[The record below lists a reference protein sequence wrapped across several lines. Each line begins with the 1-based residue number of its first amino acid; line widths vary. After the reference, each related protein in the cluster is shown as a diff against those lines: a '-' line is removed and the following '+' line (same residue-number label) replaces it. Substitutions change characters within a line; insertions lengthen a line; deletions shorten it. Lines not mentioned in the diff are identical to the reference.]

1 MRISK
6 TGWVY
11 WIAHVALLG
20 AAGAFAQSPVPLSGR
35 ADAPIEAPEISESDV
50 ELFGRMAA
58 VWALEDGTQV
68 IQYTGD
74 FTLQVGRRRL
84 SSAEAVIW
92 MSTGEQDA
100 RTFQTIDVFLF
111 RNARVRESAG
121 TVTTGDELFATLH
134 SFGKV
139 TLNADRKVFEPT
151 ADTRLYQRA
160 DHWRHQVR
168 SGRPTGDADEERA
181 DRVVTSLTQPQ
192 RPVIIVPGE
201 RLISEVRDGE
211 RITIAIGGIYM
222 SQGAADSAEFLE
234 LRAENAVLYAP
245 EAALEQGLT
254 ELEPGSAPRTQPAG
268 EIPLEEADVEIAP
281 PITETEIATATTGE
295 WLSGAYLEGD
305 VIISRGERVI
315 RSPRVYYDFETN
327 RALILDATM
336 SAFEPSR
343 GVPIIV
349 RADEVRQLSSTEY
362 SAQRAKVTTSE
373 FHTPHYHIGAEEI
386 YLQDRTP
393 GRADPEVTGL
403 IAGTYRMTHTT
414 LNVEGVPIAYWPYS
428 RGDFKQSE
436 GILRSAA
443 MGYSDDF
450 GGVLR
455 TKWYL
460 ANLLGTEEPPG
471 FDSTLRLDYL
481 TDRGPGIGI
490 DIDYLQE
497 NYYGLVRSYYINDH
511 GEDELGGYRDD
522 VAPPNDNRGRFLW
535 RHRQYLP
542 KDWELS
548 LELSYLS
555 DANYLEEYDEN
566 DFDAGKEQET
576 VLYLK
581 KQRDNWA
588 FTTQANW
595 RLNDFQTQTEHLP
608 EVQFYLT
615 GEPIGQYVN
624 SYTEARAGVVRYR
637 LDDREVFD
645 YRRLD
650 NLANT
655 DSVGR
660 VDLREELT
668 APVPVGP
675 VRVVPFVSAR
685 GTGWTDTPEKGYFN
699 PQGGGSEGRFFGTAG
714 ARANMYISKIY
725 EGIRSDLFDIRDIRH
740 IIKPEFIGW
749 YAYDNV
755 DSVDLTPFDEGIET
769 IDDFSGV
776 VVAVRQ
782 RLQTK
787 RGGPGNWRVVD
798 WITLDLEAGFFSD
811 SPDTFPRGTTRGR
824 TIWYRPE
831 NSVAQNYL
839 YGNAMWRISDSTAIL
854 TDFNWNFDRGKFD
867 TANVSLAVQ
876 RTPRFSYFI
885 GWRYVR
891 EIESS
896 LLGFGA
902 NYEIDKKHTVA
913 FRNYFD
919 LERGENAE
927 FAITYIRKW
936 PRWYTGISFE
946 LDDTQDTVGISL
958 SIWPEGAPE
967 FAVGPR
973 RYTQVSSSTAITQ

>member
-1 MRISK
+1 MRK
-6 TGWVY
+6 RTFGWVY
-11 WIAHVALLG
+11 WIAHVGLLG
-20 AAGAFAQSPVPLSGR
+20 LTPASAQSPVPLSGR
-35 ADAPIEAPEISESDV
+35 AADPIDAPEISENNV
-50 ELFGRMAA
+50 ELFGRLAS

-84 SSAEAVIW
+84 SSTEAVVW
-92 MSTGEQDA
+92 MKSAEHNGRAYQ
-100 RTFQTIDVFLF
+100 TFEVFLY
-111 RNARVRESAG
+111 RDARVREPAG
-121 TVTTGDELFATLH
+121 TVTTGDQLFVTLH
-134 SFGKV
+134 SFGQV
-139 TLNADRKVFEPT
+139 VLMADKKVFEPT
-151 ADTRLYQRA
+151 ADTRLYQTA
-160 DHWRHQVR
+160 EEWRR
-168 SGRPTGDADEERA
+168 RLREGRPPGGVTTEPTDQVYTGVPEQRQP
-181 DRVVTSLTQPQ
+181 VV
-192 RPVIIVPGE
+192 IVPGE

-211 RITIAIGGIYM
+211 RIVIAVGGIYM
-222 SQGAADSAEFLE
+222 SQGAADSSQYLE

-245 EAALEQGLT
+245 EAALEAGLSDVAGG
-254 ELEPGSAPRTQPAG
+254 EAPRTQPAG
-268 EIPLEEADVEIAP
+268 EIPIDQADVEIAP
-281 PITETEIATATTGE
+281 PTSETEIATARAGE

-315 RSPRVYYDFETN
+315 RSPRVYYDFETS

-336 SAFEPSR
+336 SAFEPNR
-343 GVPIIV
+343 GIPIIV

-362 SAQRAKVTTSE
+362 TARRAKVTTSE

-386 YLQDRTP
+386 YLHDRTP

-403 IAGTYRMTHTT
+403 VAGTYRMTHTT
-414 LNVEGVPIAYWPYS
+414 LNVEGVPVAYWPYS

-436 GILRSAA
+436 GILRSMAI
-443 MGYSDDF
+443 GYSDDF
-450 GGVLR
+450 GGILR

-460 ANLLGTEEPPG
+460 ANLLGTEEAPG

-481 TDRGPGIGI
+481 TERGPGIGI

-511 GEDELGGYRDD
+511 GEDDLGGFRDGIE
-522 VAPPNDNRGRFLW
+522 PTTENRGRFLW

-542 KDWELS
+542 KDWELT

-555 DANYLEEYDEN
+555 DPTYLEEYEEEE
-566 DFDAGKEQET
+566 FDAGKEQET

-595 RLNDFQTQTEHLP
+595 RINDFQTQTEHLP

-615 GEPIGQYVN
+615 GEPIGQYLN

-637 LDDREVFD
+637 LDNRQVFD
-645 YRRLD
+645 NRRLD
-650 NLANT
+650 NLSDT
-655 DSVGR
+655 SSVGR
-660 VDLREELT
+660 ADLREELT
-668 APVPVGP
+668 APLTLGP
-675 VRVVPFVSAR
+675 VRVVPFASAR
-685 GTGWTDTPEKGYFN
+685 GTGWTETPHD
-699 PQGGGSEGRFFGTAG
+699 GGSEGRFFGSAG
-714 ARANMYISKIY
+714 ARANMYISRLY
-725 EGIRSDLFDIRDIRH
+725 EGIRSDLFDVRDIRH

-749 YAYDNV
+749 FAYSNV
-755 DSVDLTPFDEGIET
+755 DSVNLTPFDEGIDT
-769 IDDFSGV
+769 IDDFSGA
-776 VVAVRQ
+776 VVAIRQ

-787 RGGPGNWRVVD
+787 RGEPGNWRVVD
-798 WITLDLEAGFFSD
+798 WITFDLEAGFFSD
-811 SPDTFPRGTTRGR
+811 APGTYPRGTTRGR
-824 TIWYRPE
+824 TVWYRPE
-831 NSVAQNYL
+831 NSIAQNYL
-839 YGNAMWRISDSTAIL
+839 YGNAMWRISDSTAML

-867 TANVSLAVQ
+867 SANVALAVQ

-885 GWRYVR
+885 GWAYVR
-891 EIESS
+891 DIESS

-902 NYEIDKKHTVA
+902 NYAISQKHTLA

-919 LERGENAE
+919 IEEGRNAE

-967 FAVGPR
+967 YAVGPR
-973 RYTQVSSSTAITQ
+973 RYTQISSSTAISQ